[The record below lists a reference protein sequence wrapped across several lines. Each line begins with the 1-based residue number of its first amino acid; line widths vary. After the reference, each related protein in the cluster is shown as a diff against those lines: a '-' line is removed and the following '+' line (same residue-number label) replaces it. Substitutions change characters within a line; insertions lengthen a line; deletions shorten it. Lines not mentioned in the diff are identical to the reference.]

1 MRYSVLGPTQ
11 VHTAHGT
18 PVALGGA
25 RLRALLTVLA
35 LRAGRTVPVTVL
47 VDEVW
52 AGDPPADAAAALQ
65 ALVGRLRRA
74 LGREA
79 VESSPGGYRLAAGP
93 EDVDA
98 QRFERLAG
106 EGVRAL
112 GAGDPGRA
120 AELLDEALGL
130 WRGPA
135 LADLPDRTAEA
146 ARWETRRLDTRRARF
161 DAALALGDGASVLPE
176 LFALCEAHPLDEPL
190 QALRIRA
197 LRDTGRAAEA
207 LAAYDAVRRDLAD
220 RLGTTPSPPLR
231 ALHAELLS
239 PEAGPTGPGRTH
251 PEPLARAGNGPG
263 SRDDLPGT
271 GAPAGAAGQGATRPS
286 AATAPAQTAHGAS
299 AGPAGHGGSAAPAQD
314 AAGPAGRPGSDIR
327 ETPAPTGPAH
337 GADVAA
343 RPSGPDGSVAP
354 AATGPAHGADV
365 AARPSGPDGSVAP
378 VTRGPALDATAG
390 PAAPAGVDGS
400 VPPAA
405 HGPAQAANG
414 GPAAPGGAD
423 GSVAQAPTGPARGAG
438 VAAPV
443 TRSPAQAAPAGLAS
457 ADGSVPPGG
466 PRPAHVATGGLG
478 GLAEHRGA
486 WDSAASGPGRVPAGG
501 RDAEGLAE
509 PGRTVGPP
517 RPGNLRARLTSFVG
531 RGRDIAQLRD
541 DLHGSRLVTLL
552 GPGGAGKT
560 RLSQEGAERAA
571 GAGAWPD
578 GVWLAE
584 LAPVTDPEAV
594 AEAVLGAVG
603 ARETV
608 LRGAGAEEL
617 RGTDTPLGRL
627 VEHCAPRRLLLIL
640 DNCEHVVD
648 AAAALAD
655 SLLARCPGVTVLATS
670 REPLGV
676 PGEFLRPVEPLPPES
691 ALRLLGERGAAA
703 RPGFDPGDDPEAC
716 AEICRRLDGLP
727 LAIELAAARLR
738 LLTPRQI
745 ADRLDDRFRL
755 LTSGARTV
763 LPRQQTL
770 RAVVDWSW
778 DLLDAPERAVLR
790 RLSVFTGG
798 CGLEAA
804 EAVCTAP
811 VGPAGEA
818 STPAAPHVETLD
830 VLGSLVDKSLV
841 VAAPADDGT
850 MRYRLLETVAEYA
863 GERLDEAGERAEIER
878 RHLVHYREL
887 ARRTDPELRG
897 GGQRRAMT
905 WFRTEYENLRTAL
918 RRAVAARDEHE
929 ALVLVHCLIW
939 YWQLRDL
946 RADALHWAE
955 EVAALGPDPF
965 APPAVPAVP
974 LHEPCTATPPPLSEE
989 QLWEARRGVRLIEL
1003 LNMDYE
1009 TGGWTSPEGSER
1021 LRRITA
1027 VYRPGLPQ
1035 TCRMPGSFAVFAVLL
1050 IGEGGRMREVLDA
1063 TVEACR
1069 AFGYEWE
1076 LANALQTR
1084 ANLLANRSD
1093 LAAEAAADA
1102 EESLKIFVRLD
1113 DAWGAAE
1120 ALSSR
1125 GEARERQRRYEGA
1138 AEDFAAAIG
1147 YAERIGAQTQK
1158 ALLRARYADML
1169 AVTGHEAE
1177 AEAILREVL
1186 EAGENRGHEPVLAAR
1201 LFLAM
1206 LLGRTGRTAEA
1217 RQQLTGLL
1225 EDFSSDTLSIFA
1237 GFTLGSLAWLDNLDG
1252 QYAPALDLAREAL
1265 ERSLS
1270 TLSMMVAP
1278 QMPALHL
1285 VTAAWALAGL
1295 AGLDGHDAHGSH
1307 GSHGSHDSHG
1317 GHGGHGATIGARLLG
1332 AHRGL
1337 LPEGHL
1343 LSPPERENLEQATA
1357 LARSVLGDEAFEAAY
1372 AEGGGL
1378 SLEEATA
1385 LLARTD
1391 AINGRADS

>member
-11 VHTAHGT
+11 VHTAQGT

-35 LRAGRTVPVTVL
+35 LRAGHAVPVTVL

-74 LGREA
+74 LGRDA
-79 VESSPGGYRLAAGP
+79 VESSPGGYRLVAGP
-93 EDVDA
+93 DDVDA

-106 EGVRAL
+106 DGVRAL

-146 ARWETRRLDTRRARF
+146 ARWETRRLDARRARF
-161 DAALALGDGASVLPE
+161 GAALALREGASVLPE
-176 LFALCEAHPLDEPL
+176 LVALCQAHPLDEPL

-207 LAAYDAVRRDLAD
+207 LVAYEAVRRELVN
-220 RLGTTPSPPLR
+220 RLGTNPSPSLA

-239 PEAGPTGPGRTH
+239 PDTGVTRPDQA
-251 PEPLARAGNGPG
+251 ARAGDGSGSRENRPGPSPARPASGGSVGPAGPG
-263 SRDDLPGT
+263 SV
-271 GAPAGAAGQGATRPS
+271 QGASGGSVGPVGHGGS
-286 AATAPAQTAHGAS
+286 GGSAHGADGGPC
-299 AGPAGHGGSAAPAQD
+299 GPAGHVGSEVPAGPGSVQGASGGLV
-314 AAGPAGRPGSDIR
+314 GPAGPGSVQGV
-327 ETPAPTGPAH
+327 P
-337 GADVAA
+337 VQ
-343 RPSGPDGSVAP
+343 GPDVK
-354 AATGPAHGADV
+354 
-365 AARPSGPDGSVAP
+365 
-378 VTRGPALDATAG
+378 VTDR
-390 PAAPAGVDGS
+390 
-400 VPPAA
+400 
-405 HGPAQAANG
+405 
-414 GPAAPGGAD
+414 
-423 GSVAQAPTGPARGAG
+423 
-438 VAAPV
+438 
-443 TRSPAQAAPAGLAS
+443 
-457 ADGSVPPGG
+457 
-466 PRPAHVATGGLG
+466 HVGT
-478 GLAEHRGA
+478 
-486 WDSAASGPGRVPAGG
+486 
-501 RDAEGLAE
+501 
-509 PGRTVGPP
+509 P

-531 RGRDIAQLRD
+531 RDQDIAQLRD
-541 DLHGSRLVTLL
+541 DLHASRLVTLL

-571 GAGAWPD
+571 DAGAWPD

-594 AEAVLGAVG
+594 VEAVLGAVG

-627 VEHCAPRRLLLIL
+627 VEHCSARRLLLVL

-648 AAAALAD
+648 AAAALAE

-745 ADRLDDRFRL
+745 ADRLDDRFLL

-790 RLSVFTGG
+790 RLSAFTGG
-798 CGLEAA
+798 CDLEAA
-804 EAVCTAP
+804 EAVCTESVSTGPVRAEPVRTQPARTEFARTEPARTESVRTESARTADVAP
-811 VGPAGEA
+811 EHGA
-818 STPAAPHVETLD
+818 SCAETLD

-887 ARRTDPELRG
+887 ARVTDPELRG

-905 WFRTEYENLRTAL
+905 WFRTEYDNLRTAL
-918 RRAVAARDEHE
+918 RRAVAVRDEHE
-929 ALVLVHCLIW
+929 ALVLVHCLLW

-946 RADALHWAE
+946 RAEALHWAGE
-955 EVAALGPDPF
+955 AAALGPDPF
-965 APPAVPAVP
+965 APPIIPAVP

-1009 TGGWTSPEGSER
+1009 RGGWTSLEGSER
-1021 LRRITA
+1021 LRRINA

-1035 TCRMPGSFAVFAVLL
+1035 TCRLPGSFAVFAVLL
-1050 IGEGGRMREVLDA
+1050 IGEGDTMREVLDA

-1069 AFGYEWE
+1069 TYGYEWE

-1093 LAAEAAADA
+1093 GAADAAADA

-1147 YAERIGAQTQK
+1147 YAERAGAQTQK
-1158 ALLRARYADML
+1158 AVLRARYADML
-1169 AVTGHEAE
+1169 GVTGREEE

-1186 EAGENRGHEPVLAAR
+1186 ADGENRGHEPVLAAR

-1225 EDFSSDTLSIFA
+1225 EDFSSETLSIFA
-1237 GFTLGSLAWLDNLDG
+1237 GFTLGGLAWLDNLDG
-1252 QYAPALDLAREAL
+1252 RYASALDLAREAL
-1265 ERSLS
+1265 DRSLS

-1278 QMPALHL
+1278 QMPALHV

-1295 AGLDGHDAHGSH
+1295 
-1307 GSHGSHDSHG
+1307 G
-1317 GHGGHGATIGARLLG
+1317 GPGATVGARLLG
-1332 AHRGL
+1332 AQPGL
-1337 LPEGHL
+1337 LPESHL
-1343 LSPPERENLEQATA
+1343 LSPSERENLERATA

-1378 SLEEATA
+1378 SPEEATA
-1385 LLARTD
+1385 LLTRAD
-1391 AINGRADS
+1391 AIDGPV

>member
-18 PVALGGA
+18 SVALGGA
-25 RLRALLTVLA
+25 RLRALLTVLV
-35 LRAGRTVPVTVL
+35 LRAGRTVPVSVL

-52 AGDPPADAAAALQ
+52 AEDPPADAAAALQ

-74 LGREA
+74 LGRDA

-93 EDVDA
+93 DDVDA
-98 QRFERLAG
+98 QRFQRLAG

-146 ARWETRRLDTRRARF
+146 ARWETRRLDVRRARF
-161 DAALALGDGASVLPE
+161 DAALALREGASVLPE
-176 LFALCEAHPLDEPL
+176 LAALCEAHPLDEPL

-207 LAAYDAVRRDLAD
+207 LAAYEAIRRELAN
-220 RLGTTPSPPLR
+220 RLGTNPSPVLT
-231 ALHAELLS
+231 ALHADLLS
-239 PEAGPTGPGRTH
+239 PTPTGPLPPVPATPDGGGRA
-251 PEPLARAGNGPG
+251 PRDPRAHDAAG
-263 SRDDLPGT
+263 RDSS
-271 GAPAGAAGQGATRPS
+271 GAAAAS
-286 AATAPAQTAHGAS
+286 AA
-299 AGPAGHGGSAAPAQD
+299 SAAP
-314 AAGPAGRPGSDIR
+314 GRG
-327 ETPAPTGPAH
+327 
-337 GADVAA
+337 V
-343 RPSGPDGSVAP
+343 SGRASG
-354 AATGPAHGADV
+354 ATGP
-365 AARPSGPDGSVAP
+365 
-378 VTRGPALDATAG
+378 
-390 PAAPAGVDGS
+390 
-400 VPPAA
+400 
-405 HGPAQAANG
+405 
-414 GPAAPGGAD
+414 
-423 GSVAQAPTGPARGAG
+423 G
-438 VAAPV
+438 VA
-443 TRSPAQAAPAGLAS
+443 AS
-457 ADGSVPPGG
+457 ADGSGLPHDPLAARAGEALVGAG
-466 PRPAHVATGGLG
+466 PSVVT
-478 GLAEHRGA
+478 
-486 WDSAASGPGRVPAGG
+486 AA
-501 RDAEGLAE
+501 
-509 PGRTVGPP
+509 

-531 RGRDIAQLRD
+531 RDQDIAQLRD

-571 GAGAWPD
+571 DAGAWPD

-594 AEAVLGAVG
+594 AETVLGAVG

-627 VEHCAPRRLLLIL
+627 VEHCAARRLLLVL
-640 DNCEHVVD
+640 DNCEHVVA
-648 AAAALAD
+648 AAAALAE

-745 ADRLDDRFRL
+745 ADRLDDRFLL

-778 DLLDAPERAVLR
+778 ELLDAPERAVLR
-790 RLSVFTGG
+790 RLSAFTGG
-798 CGLEAA
+798 CDLEAA
-804 EAVCTAP
+804 EAVCTEPVRTAGAP
-811 VGPAGEA
+811 RP
-818 STPAAPHVETLD
+818 ETLG

-863 GERLDEAGERAEIER
+863 GERLDEAGERAGTER

-887 ARRTDPELRG
+887 ARVTDPELRG

-905 WFRTEYENLRTAL
+905 WFRTEYDNLRTAL
-918 RRAVAARDEHE
+918 RRAVAGRDEHE
-929 ALVLVHCLIW
+929 ALMLVHCLLW

-965 APPAVPAVP
+965 APPAAPAPP
-974 LHEPCTATPPPLSEE
+974 LHEPCTAAPPPLSEE

-1009 TGGWTSPEGSER
+1009 RGGWTGLEGSER
-1021 LRRITA
+1021 LRRINA

-1035 TCRMPGSFAVFAVLL
+1035 TCRLPGSFAVFAVLL

-1069 AFGYEWE
+1069 TYGYDWE

-1093 LAAEAAADA
+1093 MAGDAAADA

-1158 ALLRARYADML
+1158 AVLRARYADML
-1169 AVTGHEAE
+1169 AVTGREEE

-1186 EAGENRGHEPVLAAR
+1186 ADGENRGHEPVLAAR

-1225 EDFSSDTLSIFA
+1225 EDFSSETLSIFA

-1252 QYAPALDLAREAL
+1252 RYASALGLAREAL
-1265 ERSLS
+1265 DRSLG
-1270 TLSMMVAP
+1270 TLSLMVAP
-1278 QMPALHL
+1278 QMPALHV
-1285 VTAAWALAGL
+1285 VTGAWALAGL
-1295 AGLDGHDAHGSH
+1295 
-1307 GSHGSHDSHG
+1307 G
-1317 GHGGHGATIGARLLG
+1317 GPRATVGARLLG
-1332 AHRGL
+1332 ALPGL
-1337 LPEGHL
+1337 LPESHL
-1343 LSPPERENLEQATA
+1343 LSPPERENLERATA
-1357 LARSVLGDEAFEAAY
+1357 LARTVLGDEAFEAAY

-1378 SLEEATA
+1378 SVEEATA
-1385 LLARTD
+1385 LLARAD
-1391 AINGRADS
+1391 AIDGPL